1 MKTIYAGL
9 DIAKPKL
16 DLHLQGQNFTFKNQP
31 AGHRQ
36 LVRGLRQ
43 LPGPLHVV
51 AEASGGYEGAVVLA
65 LQEAGLTVNLLE
77 PGRVRHYAKASGP
90 RPTRST
96 RRSWPSTAGKS
107 SPGP

>member
-51 AEASGGYEGAVVLA
+51 AEASVV
-65 LQEAGLTVNLLE
+65 T
-77 PGRVRHYAKASGP
+77 KGP
-90 RPTRST
+90 SCSLC
-96 RRSWPSTAGKS
+96 RRRA
-107 SPGP
+107 

>member
-77 PGRVRHYAKASGP
+77 PGRVRPCYQNLRQP
-90 RPTRST
+90 
-96 RRSWPSTAGKS
+96 GKMLAAL
-107 SPGP
+107 

>member
-9 DIAKPKL
+9 DIAQPKL

-31 AGHRQ
+31 TGHRQ
-36 LVRGLRQ
+36 LVRRLRQ

-51 AEASGGYEGAVVLA
+51 TEASGGYEGAVVRA
-65 LQEAGLTVNLLE
+65 LQEAGLTVSLVE

-107 SPGP
+107 RPTS